1 MFTFRIMIDITKNFT
16 LAAERP
22 NTIFILN
29 LDLGSIT
36 KNIDRVAKKDLKL
49 KIILI
54 LETLIFLTV
63 LNDIA
68 LSM

>member
-36 KNIDRVAKKDLKL
+36 KNIDRVAKKDLEL

>member
-1 MFTFRIMIDITKNFT
+1 MIDITKNFT

-36 KNIDRVAKKDLKL
+36 KNIDRVAKKDLEL

>member
-1 MFTFRIMIDITKNFT
+1 MIDITKNFT

-63 LNDIA
+63 LNDIV